1 MSDTDTTIVLITGAN
16 TGIGYQTV
24 LALLQ
29 STKNEQRGYTI
40 LLGARSE
47 AKAIDA
53 IAKLK
58 AEVSYSST
66 IHKRMSDLIPIA
78 VDLDSDESIAHAFD
92 SVRDKV
98 DRIDVLINNAGVE
111 LDVFGPQ
118 KGLSTRQIFDR
129 TYSTNVTGTH
139 ILTTTFVPLLLRS
152 ADPRLLFLTSG
163 TASFDLSLDPN
174 FILNKSPLA
183 GWPKPP
189 QREMWAYKSSK
200 VALNMIMRDWHR
212 LLKNDG
218 VKVWCVN
225 PEFVVTGLGGE
236 SETLRQMGA
245 GDPSVSGL
253 TVRSI
258 VEGERDDETGLTV
271 QKNAPPYGVVQP
283 W

>member
-111 LDVFGPQ
+111 LDVFGLQ
-118 KGLSTRQIFDR
+118 KGLSTRQIFIR
-129 TYSTNVTGTH
+129 PY
-139 ILTTTFVPLLLRS
+139 
-152 ADPRLLFLTSG
+152 LFDQP
-163 TASFDLSLDPN
+163 SFDLSLDPN
-174 FILNKSPLA
+174 FILNRSPLA

-225 PEFVVTGLGGE
+225 PGFVVTGLGGE

-271 QKNAPPYGVVQP
+271 QKDAPPYGVVQP